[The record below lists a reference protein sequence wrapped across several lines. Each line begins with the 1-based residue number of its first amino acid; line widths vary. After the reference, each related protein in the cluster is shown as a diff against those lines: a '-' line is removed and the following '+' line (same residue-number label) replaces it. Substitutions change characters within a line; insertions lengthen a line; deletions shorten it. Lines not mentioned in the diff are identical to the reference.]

1 MIPPKKTRPESEYP
15 PRVSPILHEPQ
26 SPSIQILKTKFFQSC
41 ASLPIAALVGWLSLP
56 GLAAED
62 WPEFRGPTS
71 QGLSTATNVPTQW
84 SATSNVVWKVE
95 IPGEGWSSPVLVKG
109 KIYLTTAV
117 GDSTNTSLRTL
128 CVDAKNGHIQWNVEV
143 LNPAPDAAQ
152 AMHKKNSLASPTP
165 LVRDGRVY
173 VHFGHMG
180 TAALDL
186 SGKILWQQTTLKY
199 SPMHGNGG
207 SPALV
212 GDTLVINCDGET
224 DPFVAALDA
233 KTGAVRWK
241 TPRDIASARPFSF
254 STPLAIEVDGATQI
268 ISPGSGLVGGYD
280 PKDGHEIWRARYG
293 DGFSVVSRPVFAHG
307 LLYISSSFM
316 RPLLYAIKPAA
327 AKGDV
332 TDTHVAWTYAKGIPN
347 TSSPLVVG
355 DELYIVSD
363 SGIATCFDARTGNLH
378 WSERLGGGFS
388 ASPVLAEGRIYFQ
401 NEEGVGTVLKAGK
414 TFEVLARNDLG
425 ERTLASPAVTDN
437 TIFLRSKAHLW
448 RIGQ

>member
-1 MIPPKKTRPESEYP
+1 MKPDSFNPGVCLR
-15 PRVSPILHEPQ
+15 L
-26 SPSIQILKTKFFQSC
+26 
-41 ASLPIAALVGWLSLP
+41 AVGWTFVFTRFC
-56 GLAAED
+56 AAAD
-62 WPEFRGPTS
+62 WPEFRGPTG
-71 QGLSTATNVPTQW
+71 QGLSTATNVPVHW
-84 SATSNVVWKVE
+84 NATSNVVWKTE
-95 IPGEGWSSPVLVKG
+95 IPGEGWSSPVLVNG

-117 GDSTNTSLRTL
+117 TDSTNTSLRAL
-128 CVDAKNGHIQWNVEV
+128 CVNASDGRIQWNAEV
-143 LNPAPDAAQ
+143 LKPDPDAAQ

-165 LVRDGRVY
+165 ILRDGRIY

-186 SGKILWQQTTLKY
+186 TGKILWQQTTLKY

-241 TPRDIASARPFSF
+241 TPRNIASTRPFSF
-254 STPLAIEVDGATQI
+254 STPLAIEVDGATQV
-268 ISPGSGLVGGYD
+268 ISPGSGFVGGYD
-280 PKDGHEIWRARYG
+280 PKDGREIWRARYG
-293 DGFSVVSRPVFAHG
+293 DGFSLITRPVFAHG
-307 LLYISSSFM
+307 LLFISSSFM
-316 RPLLYAIKPAA
+316 RPVVYAIKPAG

-332 TDTHVAWTYAKGIPN
+332 TDTHITWSYPKGAPN
-347 TSSPLVVG
+347 TPSPLVVG
-355 DELYIVSD
+355 DDLYFVSD
-363 SGIATCFDARTGNLH
+363 ASIATCLDARTGDLH

-388 ASPVLAEGRIYFQ
+388 ASPVVAEGRLYFQ

-414 TFEVLARNDLG
+414 TFELLAKNDLG
-425 ERTLASPAVTDN
+425 ERTLASPALTDN
-437 TIFLRSKAHLW
+437 ALFLRSKSHLW